1 MATTWMIDELA
12 HAGPEHLDPTFI
24 AGYDRKQGY
33 PDPTEDID
41 ALRGRGV
48 EAGSTVVDVGAGTG
62 QFSLA
67 AARAFRRV
75 VAIDISTAMLE
86 VLRGRAGEAGLTNLE
101 CVRAGFLSYRHEGAP
116 ADAVFTRN
124 ALHHLPD
131 FWKGIALNRIHG
143 MLRPGG
149 VLRLQDLVYD
159 LTPADAEE
167 RIEGWV
173 TSANSDAAA
182 GYTGEDYAE
191 HVRSEFSTYR
201 WLLEPL
207 LTASGFEI
215 VDVAYRG
222 AMFGAYTCVRR

>member
-1 MATTWMIDELA
+1 MASNWMIDELA
-12 HAGPEHLDPTFI
+12 HAGPEHLDRNFI

-33 PDPTEDID
+33 PDPAEDID
-41 ALRGRGV
+41 ALRQLGAG
-48 EAGSTVVDVGAGTG
+48 AGSAVIDIGAGTG

-67 AARAFRRV
+67 AARVFHRV
-75 VAIDISTAMLE
+75 VAVDVSAAMLE
-86 VLRGRAGEAGLTNLE
+86 VLRERGGESGLTNLE
-101 CVRAGFLSYRHEGAP
+101 CVQAGFLSYRHQGAP

-149 VLRLQDLVYD
+149 LLRLQDLVYD
-159 LTPADAEE
+159 LTPADAEH
-167 RIEGWV
+167 RIDGWV
-173 TSANSDAAA
+173 RSANTDTGA

-191 HVRSEFSTYR
+191 HVRTEFSTYR

-207 LTASGFEI
+207 LTSSGFEI
-215 VDVAYRG
+215 AEVAYRG
-222 AMFGAYTCVRR
+222 AMFGAYTCVRS